1 MEKEGGNYATSDF
14 NMGLAILE
22 RINGLLNIVAEAK
35 LAMNFKV
42 WRDTLMVISDEMADS
57 YDEPT
62 EEELTRALIS
72 INPLI
77 VRATP
82 RFVFGNDKPVS
93 DITTEEYNDLYLK
106 IRELDKFV
114 RRELNKR
121 NMLLKK
127 SKDMSKAASRM
138 S

>member
-1 MEKEGGNYATSDF
+1 MENGGVNYAQSDF

-35 LAMNFKV
+35 LSMNFKV
-42 WRDTLMVISDEMADS
+42 WRDSLMTISDEMADS
-57 YDEPT
+57 YYADT
-62 EEELTRALIS
+62 EQEFINLVTE

-77 VRATP
+77 IKAAP
-82 RFVFGNDKPVS
+82 RFVFGSEIPQSN
-93 DITTEEYNDLYLK
+93 ITADEYNALYLK
-106 IRELDKFV
+106 LRELDKFV
-114 RRELNKR
+114 RLQIKNR

-127 SKDMSKAASRM
+127 SKDMSKASARM

>member
-1 MEKEGGNYATSDF
+1 MENRGANYAQSDF

-35 LAMNFKV
+35 LHMDFKT
-42 WRDTLMVISDEMADS
+42 WRDSLMTISDEMADS
-57 YDEPT
+57 YNTET
-62 EEELTRALIS
+62 EEEFMKLVTS

-77 VRATP
+77 NKAAP
-82 RFVFGNDKPVS
+82 RYVFGNNKPQM
-93 DITTEEYNDLYLK
+93 DISPEEYNDLYIKL
-106 IRELDKFV
+106 RELDKFV
-114 RRELNKR
+114 RLQLNKR

-127 SKDMSKAASRM
+127 SRDQSKAASRM